1 MTPTEEASAVAVRN
15 QPDGRAN
22 AEGRHTVL
30 RLRARAAESA
40 LPKHTVLKGI
50 DRRQQVHV

>member
-1 MTPTEEASAVAVRN
+1 MTRTEEASAVAVRN

>member
-40 LPKHTVLKGI
+40 LSKHTVLKGI
-50 DRRQQVHV
+50 DRQQVRV

>member
-15 QPDGRAN
+15 QPDGGAN

-40 LPKHTVLKGI
+40 LSKHTVLKGI